1 MARPSQQL
9 DLALLD
15 AGKEELRL
23 KGVRGLNVRAI
34 CARAGVSPRML
45 NYYFGSKDN
54 FVHTLL
60 SRGYMNF
67 FRDVEESVR
76 GGETPLDCL
85 RRGLRTCLRHTV
97 EGRVVLRNFIC
108 DAYAG
113 EPAISEM
120 IRDHSN
126 HTRLM
131 FGLVEEAWHRGDLRK
146 DVSPAEIFAAV
157 MPGVFLPALQMD
169 PPFPFNFHHIR
180 DLIEEP
186 DGEESVL
193 LAVERGMRN
202 FECLLQGFL
211 SPEGPREQAANTEP
225 RATAPSAPPSP
236 SSRAASG
243 QSGPVRPRAGRRAL
257 SVKRR
262 FVLAQPG
269 QGKPGEKTAD
279 HPQTKRAGH
288 IVHHAEQRGKD
299 SE

>member
-67 FRDVEESVR
+67 FRDMEESVR

-85 RRGLRTCLRHTV
+85 RRGLRTCLRHTI

-131 FGLVEEAWHRGDLRK
+131 FGLVEEAWRRGDLRK
-146 DVSPAEIFAAV
+146 DISPAEIFAAV

-180 DLIEEP
+180 DLIEKP
-186 DGEESVL
+186 DGEESVH

-211 SPEGPREQAANTEP
+211 SPEGAADAEPGRDDSRSVRPPR
-225 RATAPSAPPSP
+225 S
-236 SSRAASG
+236 
-243 QSGPVRPRAGRRAL
+243 PRAGRRSP
-257 SVKRR
+257 SVRRR
-262 FVLAQPG
+262 FALAQPG
-269 QGKPGEKTAD
+269 QSKPGESTPD
-279 HPQTKRAGH
+279 HPQAEGPGH

>member
-9 DLALLD
+9 DIALLD
-15 AGKEELRL
+15 AGEEEIRL

-76 GGETPLDCL
+76 GGETPLDGL
-85 RRGLRTCLRHTV
+85 RRGLRTCLRHTI
-97 EGRVVLRNFIC
+97 EGRITLRNLIC
-108 DAYAG
+108 DVYAG
-113 EPAISEM
+113 EPIALEM
-120 IRDHSN
+120 IRDHSS

-131 FGLVEEAWHRGDLRK
+131 FGLMEEAWRRGDLRK
-146 DVSPAEIFAAV
+146 DISPAEIFTAV
-157 MPGVFLPALQMD
+157 MPGVFLPALRMD
-169 PPFPFNFHHIR
+169 PPFPFNLHHIQ

-186 DGEESVL
+186 EEPEGEEDIR

-211 SPEGPREQAANTEP
+211 SPKGGTEAESNRDDSRGVRSPR
-225 RATAPSAPPSP
+225 S
-236 SSRAASG
+236 
-243 QSGPVRPRAGRRAL
+243 PRAGRRTP

-262 FVLAQPG
+262 FALAQPS
-269 QGKPGEKTAD
+269 QSKPGENTPD
-279 HPQTKRAGH
+279 HPQAEGPGH
-288 IVHHAEQRGKD
+288 VVHHSEQRGKD
-299 SE
+299 AE

>member
-1 MARPSQQL
+1 MFNGPSTATITSYIHILLGSLPSLKPPFFPLSLTKISDFARFCNIFIQLFHMARPSQQL

-15 AGKEELRL
+15 AGEEEIRL

-85 RRGLRTCLRHTV
+85 RRGLRACLRHTV
-97 EGRVVLRNFIC
+97 EGRMALRNIIC

-120 IRDHSN
+120 IRDHSS

-131 FGLVEEAWHRGDLRK
+131 FGLVEEAWRRGDLRK
-146 DVSPAEIFAAV
+146 DISPAEIFTAV

-169 PPFPFNFHHIR
+169 PPFPFSLRHIR
-180 DLIEEP
+180 ALIADPKMGCCPHPEKREMCP
-186 DGEESVL
+186 YAL
-193 LAVERGMRN
+193 LKS
-202 FECLLQGFL
+202 L
-211 SPEGPREQAANTEP
+211 
-225 RATAPSAPPSP
+225 
-236 SSRAASG
+236 
-243 QSGPVRPRAGRRAL
+243 
-257 SVKRR
+257 
-262 FVLAQPG
+262 
-269 QGKPGEKTAD
+269 
-279 HPQTKRAGH
+279 
-288 IVHHAEQRGKD
+288 
-299 SE
+299 

>member
-1 MARPSQQL
+1 MTRPSQQL

-15 AGKEELRL
+15 AGKEEIRL
-23 KGVRGLNVRAI
+23 KGVRGLNVRAV

-60 SRGYMNF
+60 SRSYMNF
-67 FRDVEESVR
+67 FRDVEESAR
-76 GGETPLDCL
+76 GGEAPLDCL
-85 RRGLRTCLRHTV
+85 RRGIRACLRHTV
-97 EGRVVLRNFIC
+97 EERITLRNFVC
-108 DAYAG
+108 DIYAG
-113 EPAISEM
+113 EPIISEM
-120 IRDHSN
+120 IRDHSS

-146 DVSPAEIFAAV
+146 DISPAEIFTAI
-157 MPGVFLPALQMD
+157 MPGVFLPALQLD
-169 PPFPFNFHHIR
+169 PPFPFKLHHIQ

-186 DGEESVL
+186 EGEEDIR

-211 SPEGPREQAANTEP
+211 APEGSTDAEPGRADSRGPRSP
-225 RATAPSAPPSP
+225 RS
-236 SSRAASG
+236 
-243 QSGPVRPRAGRRAL
+243 PRAGRRIP

-262 FVLAQPG
+262 FALAQPG
-269 QGKPGEKTAD
+269 QSKPGENTPD
-279 HPQTKRAGH
+279 HPQPKSTGH
-288 IVHHAEQRGKD
+288 VVHHAEQRGKD

>member
-15 AGKEELRL
+15 AGEEEIRL

-85 RRGLRTCLRHTV
+85 RRGLRACLRHTV
-97 EGRVVLRNFIC
+97 EGRMALRNIIC
-108 DAYAG
+108 DASAG

-120 IRDHSN
+120 IRDHSS

-131 FGLVEEAWHRGDLRK
+131 FGLVEEAWRRGDLRK
-146 DVSPAEIFAAV
+146 DISPAEIFTAV

-169 PPFPFNFHHIR
+169 PPFPFSLRHIR
-180 DLIEEP
+180 ALIAEP
-186 DGEESVL
+186 QEPEGEEGIR

-211 SPEGPREQAANTEP
+211 SPQGAADAEPGRDDSRGVRSPR
-225 RATAPSAPPSP
+225 S
-236 SSRAASG
+236 
-243 QSGPVRPRAGRRAL
+243 PRAGRRAH

-262 FVLAQPG
+262 FALAQPG
-269 QGKPGEKTAD
+269 QSKPGENTPD
-279 HPQTKRAGH
+279 HPKTEGPGH
-288 IVHHAEQRGKD
+288 IVHHAEQRGKNA
-299 SE
+299 E